1 LSIAAAKRPKKK
13 PPIIDFPND
22 EDTRQMDIGAVYQSK
37 LTTPEQAVASI
48 PSGSNFSMGMAM
60 AEPPAL
66 LRALADRAKA
76 GQIEGLKVYYFEATR
91 IAGETIL
98 RYELNDRIRPY
109 CMFIAATERALI
121 KRAEA
126 DGGRKIVNYVPS
138 NFHQAPRLLTDEVGI
153 DTFVC
158 TISPMDRHGY
168 FSFGTGNDYSSKVAR
183 AAKRLIV
190 EVNQNMPRVH
200 GAGAELH
207 VSEVSAI
214 VENNVPLLQL
224 PIRAPAPEDDVIA
237 RMIAGLVPDGACLQ
251 MGVGA
256 LPDIVCAALRD
267 RNDLGIHT
275 EALNPG
281 LVDLVRA
288 GVVTNRRKAIDW
300 GKTVFTF
307 AMGQEAMYDFL
318 DDNPAVESRP
328 VDYVNDPRI
337 IAQNDNVISIN
348 ATIQIDLTGAC
359 NSEHML
365 GHQYSAS
372 GGQLDFVRGAYAS
385 KGGKSIIAATSTAA
399 KGKVSRIVPTLEG
412 PVTTPRIDTHYV
424 VTEFGAVNLKGL
436 SSTDRALQLIELAN
450 PEFRGGLREAAKA
463 MHLS

>member
-1 LSIAAAKRPKKK
+1 MTG
-13 PPIIDFPND
+13 
-22 EDTRQMDIGAVYQSK
+22 DTTMDIDARYQSK
-37 LTTPEQAVASI
+37 LTTPDQAVASI
-48 PSGSNFSMGMAM
+48 PSGSRLSMGMAM

-66 LRALADRAKA
+66 LKALADRAEA
-76 GQIEGLKVYYFEATR
+76 GKVENVRLYYDEATS
-91 IAGETIL
+91 IAAATVL
-98 RYELNDRIRPY
+98 RYELNERIRPY
-109 CMFIAATERALI
+109 CMFIAGAERALI
-121 KRAEA
+121 KRGVE
-126 DGGRKIVNYVPS
+126 DGDRKVVSYIPN
-138 NFHQAPRLLTDEVGI
+138 NFHQATRLLTEEIGI

-158 TISPMDRHGY
+158 TVSPMDSHGY
-168 FSFGTGNDYSSKVAR
+168 FSFGTGNDYSTRVAR

-190 EVNQNMPRVH
+190 EVNKNMPRVN

-207 VSEVSAI
+207 VSEVDAI
-214 VENNVPLLQL
+214 VEHHVPLLEL
-224 PIRAPAPEDDVIA
+224 PVRRPAAEDEVIG
-237 RMIAGLVPDGACLQ
+237 RMIADMVPDGACLQ

-256 LPDIVCAALRD
+256 LPNLVCAALKD

-281 LVDLVRA
+281 LVDLARA
-288 GVVTNRRKAIDW
+288 GVVNNRRKAIDR

-307 AMGQEAMYDFL
+307 AMGQKAMYDFL
-318 DDNPAVESRP
+318 NDNPAIASAP

-337 IAQNDNVISIN
+337 IAQIDSVISIN

-385 KGGKSIIAATSTAA
+385 KGGKSIIAARSTAA
-399 KGKVSRIVPTLEG
+399 KGKFSRIVPRLDG
-412 PVTTPRIDTHYV
+412 PVTTPRIDTHYI

-436 SSTDRALQLIELAN
+436 SSTERALKLIELAH
-450 PEFRGGLREAAKA
+450 PGFRDELTEAAKQL
-463 MHLS
+463 HLI